1 MFIEISCV
9 GTELPDFVG
18 YFVSLIYV
26 GIRIGVP
33 ILLIIVG
40 MFDMGKAIVAK
51 KEEDV
56 KKAQQ
61 LLIKKLVVGLIVFL
75 IPYFVE
81 LVVKWTTKDEEIVGC
96 IKQLIDYKTNLFN

>member
-1 MFIEISCV
+1 MFLTITCV
-9 GTELPDFVG
+9 NTELPDFVG

-26 GIRIGVP
+26 AFRIGIP

-51 KEEDV
+51 KEDDV

-61 LLIKKLVVGLIVFL
+61 LLIKKIIVGVIVFL
-75 IPYFVE
+75 LPYLIE
-81 LVVKWTTKDEEIVGC
+81 LVVKIATKDDAIVDC
-96 IKQLIDYKTNLFN
+96 IRKLIDYRTNLFS

>member
-1 MFIEISCV
+1 MFLDIVCV
-9 GTELPDFVG
+9 NTTLPDTVG

-26 GIRIGVP
+26 GFRIGVP

-51 KEEDV
+51 KEDDV

-61 LLIKKLVVGLIVFL
+61 LLIKKIIVGVIVFL
-75 IPYFVE
+75 LPYFVE
-81 LVVKWTTKDEEIVGC
+81 LIVKIATRDESIVDC
-96 IKQLIDYKTNLFN
+96 IKRLIDYRTNLFN